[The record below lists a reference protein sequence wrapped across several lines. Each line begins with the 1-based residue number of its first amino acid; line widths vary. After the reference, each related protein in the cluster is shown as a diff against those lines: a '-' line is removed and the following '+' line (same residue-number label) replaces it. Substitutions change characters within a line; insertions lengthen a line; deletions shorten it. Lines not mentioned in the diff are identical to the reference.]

1 MSGIYYVYMKYTRE
15 TDIHRAD
22 NGRHLLT
29 FQSRWDADEL
39 FRSLQALKT
48 STGASRLST
57 LKRVS
62 PQFWCYDAIDGEPWS
77 NIINVQRE
85 NVLPE
90 FNYKF
95 MSVILAKAASD
106 HCSWPVFANP
116 TIGPDWVS
124 GKTFYIRNRR
134 QPSLYW
140 YSADYLIFISTDRRT
155 KFCIKDKSYDG
166 ERVLIRKD
174 EVTIQPV
181 GSFGTPIGKYVI
193 KSGDGEVLTVGSTR
207 QIWDFSDLFDSVGV
221 TWADETEFS
230 PETQFATSL
239 PKLEDEWE
247 LC

>member
-1 MSGIYYVYMKYTRE
+1 MKWTRE
-15 TDIHRAD
+15 THENRAIS
-22 NGRHLLT
+22 GRHLLT
-29 FQSRWDADEL
+29 FSSRWDADEL
-39 FRSLQALKT
+39 FRGLQTLRT
-48 STGASRLST
+48 SAGASRFPT

-62 PQFWCYDAIDGEPWS
+62 PQFWCYDAIEGDPWWT
-77 NIINVQRE
+77 IVNVQHE

-95 MSVILAKAASD
+95 MSIILNEGNSD
-106 HCSWPVFANP
+106 PHRNWPVLANP

-124 GKTFYIRNRR
+124 GKTPYIRNRR

-140 YSADYLIFISTDRRT
+140 YSADYLIVISTNRRT

-181 GSFGTPIGKYVI
+181 GSLGTPIGKYVI

-207 QIWDFSDLFDSVGV
+207 QVWDFSDLFDSVGV
-221 TWADETEFS
+221 TWSDETEVS

-239 PKLEDEWE
+239 PKLGDEWE